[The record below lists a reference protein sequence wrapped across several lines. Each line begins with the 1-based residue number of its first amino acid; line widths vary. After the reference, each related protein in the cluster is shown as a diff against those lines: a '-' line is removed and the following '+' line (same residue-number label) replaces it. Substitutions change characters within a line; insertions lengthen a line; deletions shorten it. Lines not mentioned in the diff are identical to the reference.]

1 MDDERT
7 KQWMIDAAQKKCTC
21 ASCMKAREEKALK
34 VSQELPS
41 KIVKPMP
48 GNYIPE
54 LSSNNKI
61 WDIGRRLR
69 SRGDSS
75 EVS

>member
-1 MDDERT
+1 MDERT
-7 KQWMIDAAQKKCTC
+7 KQWMIDAAEKKCTC
-21 ASCMKAREEKALK
+21 ASCMKAKAEKALK

-41 KIVKPMP
+41 KIVKSMP

-54 LSSNNKI
+54 LSSNNEI

-69 SRGDSS
+69 SREDNN